1 MDAAVQSL
9 SKMKSTLREVHIFVS
24 STEDFDK
31 ICSCCYR
38 QEQPAVDQFIDTV
51 SAPSPL
57 VKNDFTSRS
66 RTQASAGTTIM
77 NKVHLFVHLLCV
89 CLFVYIFIYLF
100 IHM

>member
-9 SKMKSTLREVHIFVS
+9 SKMKSTLREVHLFLSPVQKT
-24 STEDFDK
+24 STK
-31 ICSCCYR
+31 SA
-38 QEQPAVDQFIDTV
+38 AVVTDRNSQLWTSFIDTV

-89 CLFVYIFIYLF
+89 CLFVYIFI
-100 IHM
+100 HM